1 MNTGD
6 IRIKRWVLHDVPNSP
21 KKGDGDPL
29 GLSGGI
35 SPHSDK
41 VASYLDRRLSNSLGK
56 AAREVQEQSI
66 GTELA
71 VPLAVRKFFD
81 SKDDALLEVS
91 QDLAKYLHTCQSGN
105 VSPGLLVVAE
115 AQDATTKEKLLV
127 IMKLEPQDGVRATK
141 TIRDDGTV
149 VYDIGYVDDLMLT
162 RQTRVFKVAVFGAK
176 GAAKKPLKGFAVD
189 EQIQRTSGLAH
200 FFLTTFLGCEL
211 QEKDEVVTQRFL
223 NEGEKFA
230 ASLPAPQRPKFVA
243 AMQTE
248 LASNDVSI
256 SIDAFAAKHLKVD
269 RRRDFKEHMKSAA
282 VPKTFQKD
290 VDLVEGYLKKVQ
302 MNVDDGSVV
311 ITPLQNLDKSVKVT
325 TINDE
330 QSQIAITGKL
340 IGTKPRG
347 NR

>member
-21 KKGDGDPL
+21 KKGNGQPL
-29 GLSGGI
+29 GLSDDI

-41 VASYLDRRLSNSLGK
+41 VASYLDRRLSSSLGK
-56 AAREVQEQSI
+56 AAREVQEQASES
-66 GTELA
+66 ELA
-71 VPLAVRKFFD
+71 VPKAVRKFFD
-81 SKDDALLEVS
+81 SSHDALLEVS
-91 QDLAKYLHTCQSGN
+91 RDLAGYLHTCQSGN
-105 VSPGLLVVAE
+105 VSSGLLVVAQAE
-115 AQDATTKEKLLV
+115 DAVAGEKMLV

-141 TIRDDGTV
+141 TTRDDGSV

-162 RQTRVFKVAVFGAK
+162 QQTRVFKVAVFGAK
-176 GAAKKPLKGFAVD
+176 AAAKKPIKGYAVD

-211 QEKDEVVTQRFL
+211 QEKDEVITQRFL

-230 ASLPAPQRPKFVA
+230 TALPPQERPQFVA

-248 LASNDVSI
+248 LGSNEASI
-256 SIDAFAAKHLKVD
+256 SIDAFAAKHLKTD
-269 RRRDFKEHMKSAA
+269 RRKDFKDHMKSAA
-282 VPKTFQKD
+282 VPKTFKKD
-290 VDLVEGYLKKVQ
+290 VELVQGYLKKVQ

-311 ITPLQNLDKSVKVT
+311 ITPLQNLDKTVKVT
-325 TINDE
+325 DTDDGK
-330 QSQIAITGKL
+330 SQIAITGKL